1 MKNQSPSSSQIIQAL
16 ALMDTYNLVLN
27 ERKRT
32 RRNTNFQIN
41 KTKAIEQSVK
51 IRRKSCHCQLCGD
64 LSSFQFD
71 TMNIP
76 YRKQK
81 KSAEKVEPQIQ
92 ETPSQTTQRRSIFY
106 RLQSLKSL
114 ENNQARLSLEIHGF
128 SKNYQRQNTV
138 QQFIAESQER
148 SRKGSINRSG
158 FVNTSTSENHSVKS
172 LNIKN
177 FNDSSPTST
186 KSPLIEMTTSSRT
199 LKSSKKLLM
208 MNTYFSQ
215 SARSLKTT
223 QFSQIHKSRALI
235 LPKLIQNEKLN

>member
-1 MKNQSPSSSQIIQAL
+1 MKNSSTSSSQNIQAL
-16 ALMDTYNLVLN
+16 ALIDTYNLVLN

-41 KTKAIEQSVK
+41 KTKEIEQSVK

-64 LSSFQFD
+64 LGAFQFD
-71 TMNIP
+71 TMNVP
-76 YRKQK
+76 YYKKQ
-81 KSAEKVEPQIQ
+81 SSVEKVEPQIL

-114 ENNQARLSLEIHGF
+114 ENTKARLSLEIHGF

-138 QQFIAESQER
+138 QQFIAESNER
-148 SRKGSINRSG
+148 SRKGSMNRSG

-172 LNIKN
+172 LNIKT
-177 FNDSSPTST
+177 FNDQSPTST
-186 KSPLIEMTTSSRT
+186 KSPLIEPVTSSRT
-199 LKSSKKLLM
+199 LKNSKKLLM

-223 QFSQIHKSRALI
+223 QFSQINKSKALI
-235 LPKLIQNEKLN
+235 LPKIIQNVKLN